1 MPATALPMVRF
12 WPPITLLGGLA
23 LAAGCGTGPDEKS
36 GTARYQF
43 ALAAFGGDTTTDRVR
58 SYDCVVAGYFQLP
71 KPVPLNGTVRFP
83 VTINRRLSEQRGTHS
98 ETTSADST
106 ISEAVLEYTGLG
118 GDSLS
123 FTLGAGPY
131 VITLGPGAGV
141 PTEPG
146 EYAGPW
152 SCDVEVPLARDSTL
166 SAYGYDPNL
175 AMPGTWRI
183 SALQPIG

>member
-1 MPATALPMVRF
+1 MFATARPLVRF
-12 WPPITLLGGLA
+12 WRSITLLGGLA
-23 LAAGCGTGPDEKS
+23 LAPGCGTGPDEKRD
-36 GTARYQF
+36 TIHYQF
-43 ALAAFGGDTTTDRVR
+43 ALAAFGSDTTADRAL

-83 VTINRRLSEQRGTHS
+83 LTISRRLSEQRGTHS

-106 ISEAVLEYTGLG
+106 IGEAVLEYTGLG

-131 VITLGPGAGV
+131 VVTLGPGAEV
-141 PTEPG
+141 TTEPG

-152 SCDVEVPLARDSTL
+152 TCDVEVPLARDSTL

-175 AMPGTWRI
+175 QIPGTWRI
-183 SALQPIG
+183 SELLPIG

>member
-1 MPATALPMVRF
+1 MLVTGLPLVQF
-12 WPPITLLGGLA
+12 WRPITLLGGVA
-23 LAAGCGTGPDEKS
+23 LVAGCGTGPDEKRD
-36 GTARYQF
+36 TVQYQF
-43 ALAAFGGDTTTDRVR
+43 ALAAFGGDTTADRVR
-58 SYDCVVAGYFQLP
+58 SYDCVVAGFFQLS

-83 VTINRRLSEQRGTHS
+83 VTVSRHLTEQRGTHS

-106 ISEAVLEYTGLG
+106 ISEAVVDYTGLG
-118 GDSLS
+118 GDSLR

-131 VITLGPGAGV
+131 VITLGPGAGI

-166 SAYGYDPNL
+166 SAYGFDPNL
-175 AMPGTWRI
+175 EIPGTWRI
-183 SALQPIG
+183 SELLPIG